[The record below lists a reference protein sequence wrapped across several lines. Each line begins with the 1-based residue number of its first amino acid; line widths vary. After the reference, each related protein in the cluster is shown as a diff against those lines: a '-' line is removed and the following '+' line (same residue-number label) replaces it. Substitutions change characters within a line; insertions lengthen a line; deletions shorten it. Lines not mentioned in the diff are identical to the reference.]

1 MYTPVRLC
9 NGIHILKIKT
19 QSCLILQRSMLFNLS
34 SRSHD
39 GFQEDETGYLRP
51 AADKYADQR
60 KVFDDLGGGV
70 LKNAIEGKLQ

>member
-1 MYTPVRLC
+1 
-9 NGIHILKIKT
+9 
-19 QSCLILQRSMLFNLS
+19 MLFNLS
-34 SRSHD
+34 FRSHD

-70 LKNAIEGKLQ
+70 LKNAIAGKLP